1 MPSNRAVL
9 LVALLAAVAGAA
21 ASLYFEPT
29 LALRLAGTEPGQRVL
44 GAVLEAK
51 APKPPAGTKIAE
63 RGDIVPT
70 MRLSTLDGA
79 KVDIPQAWTGKPTL
93 VNLWA
98 SWCAPCLKEMPDLQ
112 AFSTAQG
119 ANGVQVVGIALDDAP
134 AVQAF
139 LRQHGITYPV
149 LVDAPGPADA
159 GVRLGNPAGVL
170 PYSVLVSADG
180 RLQKTRIGPFADAAE
195 IARWAD
201 ADAPAQTP
209 GPAAGGH

>member
-1 MPSNRAVL
+1 MRGHGKIL
-9 LVALLAAVAGAA
+9 LVALIAAIAGAA

-70 MRLSTLDGA
+70 MTLSTLDGT
-79 KVDIPQAWTGKPTL
+79 KVEIPQAWAGSPTL

-98 SWCAPCLKEMPDLQ
+98 SWCGPCLKEMPELQ
-112 AFSTAQG
+112 AFADEQA
-119 ANGVQVVGIALDDAP
+119 ANGMQVVGIALDDA
-134 AVQAF
+134 ASAKAM
-139 LRQHGITYPV
+139 LGRLGITYPN
-149 LVDAPGPADA
+149 LIDTPGPADA

-170 PYSVLVSADG
+170 PYSVLISADG
-180 RLQKTRIGPFADAAE
+180 RVLKTRIGPFEDKADIAA
-195 IARWAD
+195 WAQ
-201 ADAPAQTP
+201 P
-209 GPAAGGH
+209 

>member
-1 MPSNRAVL
+1 MRGHGKIL
-9 LVALLAAVAGAA
+9 LVALIAAIAGAA

-70 MRLSTLDGA
+70 MTLSTLDGT
-79 KVDIPQAWTGKPTL
+79 KVEIPQAWAGSPTL

-98 SWCAPCLKEMPDLQ
+98 SWCGPCLKEMPELQ
-112 AFSTAQG
+112 AFADEQA
-119 ANGVQVVGIALDDAP
+119 ANGMQVVGIALDDA
-134 AVQAF
+134 ASAKAM
-139 LRQHGITYPV
+139 LGRLGITYPN
-149 LVDAPGPADA
+149 LIDTPGPADA

-170 PYSVLVSADG
+170 PYSVLISADG
-180 RLQKTRIGPFADAAE
+180 RVLKTRIGPFEDKADIAA
-195 IARWAD
+195 WA
-201 ADAPAQTP
+201 QR
-209 GPAAGGH
+209 

>member
-1 MPSNRAVL
+1 MRGHGKIL
-9 LVALLAAVAGAA
+9 LVALIAAIAGAA

-63 RGDIVPT
+63 RGDIVPIMT
-70 MRLSTLDGA
+70 LSTLDGT
-79 KVDIPQAWTGKPTL
+79 KVEIPQAWAGSPTL

-98 SWCAPCLKEMPDLQ
+98 SWCAPCLKEMPELQ
-112 AFSTAQG
+112 AFASEQA
-119 ANGVQVVGIALDDAP
+119 ANGVQVVGIALDDA
-134 AVQAF
+134 ASVQAM
-139 LRQHGITYPV
+139 LQRLAITYPN
-149 LVDAPGPADA
+149 LIDAPGPADA

-180 RLQKTRIGPFADAAE
+180 RVLKTRIGPFADLAE
-195 IARWAD
+195 IRDWA
-201 ADAPAQTP
+201 APP
-209 GPAAGGH
+209 L

>member
-1 MPSNRAVL
+1 MRGHGKIL
-9 LVALLAAVAGAA
+9 LVALIAAIAGAA
-21 ASLYFEPT
+21 ASLRSEPT

-70 MRLSTLDGA
+70 MTLSTLDGT
-79 KVDIPQAWTGKPTL
+79 KVEIPQAWAGSPTL

-98 SWCAPCLKEMPDLQ
+98 SWCGPCLKEMPELQ
-112 AFSTAQG
+112 AFANEQA
-119 ANGVQVVGIALDDAP
+119 ANGMQVVGIALDDA
-134 AVQAF
+134 ASAKAM
-139 LRQHGITYPV
+139 LGRLGITYPN
-149 LVDAPGPADA
+149 LIDTPGPADA

-180 RLQKTRIGPFADAAE
+180 RLLKTRIGPFVDVGE
-195 IARWAD
+195 IAAWTR
-201 ADAPAQTP
+201 TP
-209 GPAAGGH
+209 

>member
-1 MPSNRAVL
+1 MRGHGKIL
-9 LVALLAAVAGAA
+9 LVALIAAIAGAA

-70 MRLSTLDGA
+70 MTLSTLDGT
-79 KVDIPQAWTGKPTL
+79 KVEIPQAWAGSPTL

-98 SWCAPCLKEMPDLQ
+98 SWCGPCLKEMPELQ
-112 AFSTAQG
+112 AFANEQA
-119 ANGVQVVGIALDDAP
+119 ANGMQVVGIALDDAAP
-134 AVQAF
+134 ARAM
-139 LRQHGITYPV
+139 LERLGITYAN
-149 LVDAPGPADA
+149 LVDVPGPADA

-170 PYSVLVSADG
+170 PYSVLVSPEG
-180 RLQKTRIGPFADAAE
+180 RVLKTKIGPFEDKDDIAAW
-195 IARWAD
+195 AR
-201 ADAPAQTP
+201 P
-209 GPAAGGH
+209 